1 MTTAVFRGVP
11 YGGTVGRRGPT
22 FGASQIAGRL
32 LQQAAQ
38 FVEDTAR
45 SALGGTR
52 WNDPLARLVESYE
65 ESRTL
70 AGRGDYELP
79 SLAAIDEAI
88 ALIASLPSWMPMPTP
103 LMEPNGAIGLEWD
116 FGPGRFFVL
125 AVDGTGRIEYSAIL
139 GFGDEHHGIA
149 NFSGAMPRHAQTLL
163 FELLRA

>member
-45 SALGGTR
+45 SALGESR

-70 AGRGDYELP
+70 ASRGEYEVP
-79 SLAAIDEAI
+79 SLAAVNEAI
-88 ALIASLPSWMPMPTP
+88 ALIASLPSWMPIPTP
-103 LMEPNGAIGLEWD
+103 LMESNGAIGLEWD

-125 AVDGTGRIEYSAIL
+125 AVDGTARVEYSAIL

-149 NFSGAMPRHAQTLL
+149 NFSGTMPRHAQILL
-163 FELLRA
+163 FELLKA